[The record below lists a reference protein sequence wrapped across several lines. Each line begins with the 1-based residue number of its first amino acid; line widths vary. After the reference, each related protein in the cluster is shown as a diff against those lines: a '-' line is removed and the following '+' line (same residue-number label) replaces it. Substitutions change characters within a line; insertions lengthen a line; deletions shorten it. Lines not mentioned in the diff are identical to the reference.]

1 MMAEPRRQQTRLQA
15 VQSHLAGSVLRQLRR
30 SWRAGSLSL
39 LSLLIGFYLAQNV
52 AVLPLVH
59 FRDSRPLVVLAVVLL
74 FELAVRLRTRLV
86 SGRASLGWVMADNFR
101 IGATYSMVFEA
112 FKLGT

>member
-1 MMAEPRRQQTRLQA
+1 MAEPRRQQTRLQT
-15 VQSHLAGSVLRQLRR
+15 VQSQLAGSLLQQLRH

-39 LSLLIGFYLAQNV
+39 LSLLIGFYLAQNL

-74 FELAVRLRTRLV
+74 FELVVRLRTRLV
-86 SGRASLGWVMADNFR
+86 SRPAPLGWVMVDNFR